1 MRRDQ
6 RRPRRELTRAA
17 VAIVLLALA
26 FPCAAGP
33 ASLPSLKNWHEV
45 RVPGFVIISD
55 AGEGPTRRFAARLF
69 GWRNTFARI
78 WPQADPGTKPVIV
91 LALKSISTLCALLPT
106 SCGASQA
113 KPAGLFLPGL
123 DRDYLALALDAEG
136 LGSSDVLGHEFAHLL
151 LDRHAEPLPLWLDEG
166 IAELVAT
173 GDMGRG
179 RVGAPNP
186 TYLALL
192 QQHSL
197 LPLTSF
203 LSMARTSP
211 GYRDESLAP
220 LFYAQAWALVHYLE
234 LADGGEQVWRLTA
247 FVGLLSRG
255 VPDGDAAAQA
265 FGDSGGLT
273 RALTDYVRSGRLQ
286 DTSLSLPLLVPRE
299 DPPARRLTAAETA
312 LTLGDFLGHTDRYS
326 DAVELLNRAARDGF
340 AAASL
345 ERMSLIDLRRG
356 DFDRAHRDA
365 DDALALES
373 SLVAAYYVRGA
384 AVIAQPARQEQIDQA
399 ERDLREAMRL
409 DDKFAPAYSVLGT
422 LLAFRPAGTSEALG
436 LIRRA
441 VSLEPSVVGHRVAL
455 AEALLLAGQSEE
467 AEHIAIRIIAR
478 ARSLHEREIGQQLL
492 QLTAT
497 AVASHR
503 HQ

>member
-1 MRRDQ
+1 MQMRYRL
-6 RRPRRELTRAA
+6 RRFRLLQPLMLTVVLHQSVVAWASTPRLT
-17 VAIVLLALA
+17 
-26 FPCAAGP
+26 G
-33 ASLPSLKNWHEV
+33 WHEA
-45 RVPGFVIISD
+45 RVPGFVIVSN
-55 AGEGPTRRFAARLF
+55 AGERQTRRLATRVC
-69 GWRNTFARI
+69 GWRNMFARL
-78 WPQADPGTKPVIV
+78 WPQADPGTKPVVV
-91 LALKSISTLCALLPT
+91 LALNSISTLCAILPT
-106 SCGASQA
+106 DCASGHA

-123 DRDYLALALDAEG
+123 DRDYLAIALDAEG
-136 LGSSDVLGHEFAHLL
+136 WGSSDVLGHEFSHLL
-151 LDRHAEPLPLWLDEG
+151 LDRHVEPLPLWLDEG

-173 GDMGRG
+173 GDIGRG

-234 LADGGEQVWRLTA
+234 LADGGEQAWRLTT

-265 FGDSGGLT
+265 FGDSGALT
-273 RALTDYVRSGRLQ
+273 RALDDYIRSGRLQ
-286 DTSLSLPLLVPRE
+286 DTSLALPILVPRD

-312 LTLGDFLGHTDRYS
+312 LSLGDFLGHTDRYS
-326 DAVELLNRAARDGF
+326 DAVELLDRAGRDGF
-340 AAASL
+340 AGASL
-345 ERMSLIDLRRG
+345 ERLSLIELRRG
-356 DFDRAHRDA
+356 DFAEAHRDA
-365 DDALALES
+365 DEALALDS
-373 SLVAAYYVRGA
+373 SLVAAYYARGA
-384 AVIAQPARQEQIDQA
+384 AVLAQPSPQGQIDQA
-399 ERDLREAMRL
+399 ERDLREAVRL
-409 DDKFAPAYSVLGT
+409 DNKFAPAYSVLGT
-422 LLAFRPAGTSEALG
+422 LLAFRPKGIDEALG

-467 AEHIAIRIIAR
+467 AEHIAIRIVAR
-478 ARSLHEREIGQQLL
+478 ARSMHEREVGQKLL

-497 AVASHR
+497 AVASHQ